1 MTAHANSSVALVI
14 AVINFG
20 FGLGLCCW
28 IAAWDVGVAYSVPK
42 HGDLRLQIFHVS
54 MHKTKY
60 TIIVGKF
67 IAAFPNL

>member
-20 FGLGLCCW
+20 FGLGLCCY
-28 IAAWDVGVAYSVPK
+28 IAPRDVGVVYSVPK
-42 HGDLRLQIFHVS
+42 HGNLHLQICHVL
-54 MHKTKY
+54 MDKTKY

-67 IAAFPNL
+67 IANL